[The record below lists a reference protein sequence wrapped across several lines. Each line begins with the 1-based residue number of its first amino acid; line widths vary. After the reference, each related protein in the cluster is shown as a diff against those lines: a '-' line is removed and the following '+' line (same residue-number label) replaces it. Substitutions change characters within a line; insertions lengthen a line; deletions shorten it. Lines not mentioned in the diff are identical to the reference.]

1 MSRTWDLDV
10 GADARNPTARVRLSE
25 IHLDLN
31 LAIEIPDVAS
41 VQCYL
46 YDDEART
53 IRDWLS
59 WYLDEG
65 PEPDVT
71 R

>member
-10 GADARNPTARVRLSE
+10 GADARTPTARVRLSE

-31 LAIEIPDVAS
+31 LEIEIPDVAS
-41 VQCYL
+41 IQCYL
-46 YDDEART
+46 DDDEVRR

-65 PEPDVT
+65 PEPS
-71 R
+71 